1 MRIAYLAPEIPA
13 LSATFVYHEILALEE
28 KGFDVLPISVH
39 PPASPATEESA
50 RNLAAQTILLY
61 PQGIAT
67 FLLSAVRCKLRHPG
81 RYLVTALSLL
91 SDMVSLGFFSRGAAA
106 LLYRFLAATRLALIL
121 EQHGCRHL
129 HVHFAHVPTDIGM
142 YAARLAGITFSFTSH
157 ANDLFERGWLL
168 REKVARA
175 AVAVTISDYNRR
187 FLISQGAD
195 GAKIVIVRCGVDARR
210 FPKESPLRSQ
220 EGKIPVI
227 GSLGRLVEKK
237 GFDTLIA
244 AAGILAESGEN
255 FRMEIIGDG
264 PLLAELQAESE
275 RLGLP
280 DNVAFFGPVANDLV
294 PAWLGGLDLFVLACR
309 MDSNGDMDGI
319 PVALMEAMAA
329 GVPVISTTV
338 SAIPELIEPGISGL
352 SVPPAEP
359 RLLADAIRNMLVSD
373 DLRRCCSA
381 GGKLK
386 IAAEFSEQGNIH
398 RLSQLF
404 TSLVSGGK

>member
-1 MRIAYLAPEIPA
+1 
-13 LSATFVYHEILALEE
+13 
-28 KGFDVLPISVH
+28 
-39 PPASPATEESA
+39 
-50 RNLAAQTILLY
+50 
-61 PQGIAT
+61 
-67 FLLSAVRCKLRHPG
+67 
-81 RYLVTALSLL
+81 
-91 SDMVSLGFFSRGAAA
+91 
-106 LLYRFLAATRLALIL
+106 
-121 EQHGCRHL
+121 
-129 HVHFAHVPTDIGM
+129 
-142 YAARLAGITFSFTSH
+142 
-157 ANDLFERGWLL
+157 
-168 REKVARA
+168 
-175 AVAVTISDYNRR
+175 
-187 FLISQGAD
+187 
-195 GAKIVIVRCGVDARR
+195 
-210 FPKESPLRSQ
+210 
-220 EGKIPVI
+220 
-227 GSLGRLVEKK
+227 
-237 GFDTLIA
+237 
-244 AAGILAESGEN
+244 
-255 FRMEIIGDG
+255 MEIIGDG
-264 PLLAELQAESE
+264 PLLAELQAEAE

-280 DNVAFFGPVANDLV
+280 DNVAFLGPVANDLV

-386 IAAEFSEQGNIH
+386 IAAEFSQQGNIH